1 MGQVLG
7 RTVKAQAIRRERWA
21 DTLERFGLSHGKT
34 WAYEEIMEGL
44 NSGWIDFGQPNTKS
58 VAGATPPVEVFS
70 NKAAVTCEVAY

>member
-34 WAYEEIMEGL
+34 WAYEEIMEGRNEDGSTL
-44 NSGWIDFGQPNTKS
+44 VSRIRNRSRELRRLLKFSRTKQP
-58 VAGATPPVEVFS
+58 
-70 NKAAVTCEVAY
+70 